1 MAFLTQAANRQSG
14 EYNIDNSLKFEADN
28 SEYLSKT
35 PQSAGN
41 RKTWT
46 ISVWVKRTELSS
58 GGHMIFSAGDTYVQ
72 FDGNA
77 IWCNFRAASE
87 NFFLATNR
95 RFRDTAAWYHIV
107 VQCDTTQGTA
117 SNRAKLYVNGVQE
130 TSFQNST
137 YDNMSQNY
145 DTSMN
150 NTIEHEMGKYSKE
163 ETTYANF
170 FNGYMADFH
179 LVDGTA
185 VSPTSFG
192 KFDDSG
198 IWIPTGYTGHG
209 TQGSKLN
216 FANAANIGFSSNAT
230 SYIATNITA
239 ADQSTDTPT
248 NNFCTL
254 NPLWQ
259 GNLSYVG
266 IIRNGATTLRYGS
279 GTKASAKST
288 FGVTNGKWYWEA
300 MPNGTIGSQY
310 LGIQTDVNF
319 GSGTGLSQD
328 YTMAIGAHGA
338 YYSYSGSLSETSSAF
353 TALTTSNVIGVA
365 LDLDSST
372 QTIKYYKDGSVI
384 LSLNLISNMQ
394 DETIFPFIQN
404 YENRSFNLNFGGYT
418 INTISSAQSDENGY
432 GTFEHAPPSGH
443 YALCTKNLAEFG

>member
-1 MAFLTQAANRQSG
+1 
-14 EYNIDNSLKFEADN
+14 
-28 SEYLSKT
+28 
-35 PQSAGN
+35 
-41 RKTWT
+41 
-46 ISVWVKRTELSS
+46 
-58 GGHMIFSAGDTYVQ
+58 MIFSAGDTYVQ

-192 KFDDSG
+192 KFDNSG

-239 ADQSTDTPT
+239 ADQST
-248 NNFCTL
+248 
-254 NPLWQ
+254 
-259 GNLSYVG
+259 
-266 IIRNGATTLRYGS
+266 
-279 GTKASAKST
+279 
-288 FGVTNGKWYWEA
+288 
-300 MPNGTIGSQY
+300 
-310 LGIQTDVNF
+310 
-319 GSGTGLSQD
+319 
-328 YTMAIGAHGA
+328 
-338 YYSYSGSLSETSSAF
+338 
-353 TALTTSNVIGVA
+353 
-365 LDLDSST
+365 
-372 QTIKYYKDGSVI
+372 
-384 LSLNLISNMQ
+384 
-394 DETIFPFIQN
+394 
-404 YENRSFNLNFGGYT
+404 
-418 INTISSAQSDENGY
+418 
-432 GTFEHAPPSGH
+432 GH
-443 YALCTKNLAEFG
+443 TY